1 MEKILKVLMLFVLSA
16 ICLNG
21 FSADD
26 KNEKVLNRYRE
37 EVNGASPDDWYTL
50 ATCAKQ
56 CMKKDIMNK
65 EVAEW
70 IDRSLEIKRT
80 AYNLEIKG
88 DYFLLNRL
96 PDEAGK
102 FYLEALQVGFED
114 DPDFDPS
121 GIQSKIADMVDL
133 KT

>member
-1 MEKILKVLMLFVLSA
+1 MEKVTKVVLFLVLSGMW
-16 ICLNG
+16 LTG
-21 FSADD
+21 FTADD
-26 KNEKVLNRYRE
+26 KNERIVSKYRE
-37 EVNGASPDDWYTL
+37 VINESSPDDWYTL

-56 CMKKDIMNK
+56 CMKKDILNK

-88 DYFLLNRL
+88 DYYILNRL
-96 PDEAGK
+96 PEEAGN
-102 FYLEALQVGFED
+102 FYLEAIRVGLED

-121 GIQSKIADMVDL
+121 GIQSKIAEIVDL
-133 KT
+133 RT